1 MLTKEILQSIST
13 FLVSDTERHFES
25 FSVCREWASG
35 FAKAAQEFEHQFK
48 LDDDIRAELEREEE
62 ERERET
68 TETGSYTS
76 IPWILTVTGTLTYHK
91 IPWKT
96 WDLNSGLGG
105 QGKSEHIP
113 YQLPS

>member
-1 MLTKEILQSIST
+1 MQTIST
-13 FLVSDTERHFES
+13 FLVCDTERHFDS

-62 ERERET
+62 ERET
-68 TETGSYTS
+68 SETGICTS
-76 IPWILTVTGTLTYHK
+76 IPWISTVTGTLTYHK

-113 YQLPS
+113 DQLPS